1 MKNLKLRTSFTV
13 TMLIVYLL
21 SLPAMVFITY
31 QILMRNAEK
40 ESMERAELLLTS
52 MQGVRQ
58 YVGGTMR
65 PMVGDLL
72 PDQKPVELT
81 SGFFIIREIS
91 DIIKE
96 TTKDYSFKFA
106 TLSPLNPINKA
117 DSFEREK
124 INEFRG
130 GQLSKEWK
138 GFIKTSE
145 GSSYAIMRPIKVN
158 SAECLL
164 CHGDPEIAP
173 DDQKTAYGVNNGYN
187 WKDGEIVG
195 ATTVYVPANVPIQ
208 NAKRALIIF
217 SVIYSVFFFLV
228 IMIIDRL
235 IITNIIKPIEKMVAT
250 ADEISRGK
258 MDREFEVKA
267 NNEIRTLANAFTRM
281 KLSLQKAMD
290 ILQK

>member
-40 ESMERAELLLTS
+40 ESMERAELMLS
-52 MQGVRQ
+52 AMQGVRE

-65 PMVGDLL
+65 PVVDELI
-72 PDQKPVELT
+72 PDQSPVELT
-81 SGFFIIREIS
+81 SGFFVIREIS
-91 DIIKE
+91 EIITE

-106 TLSPLNPINKA
+106 TVSPLNPANKA
-117 DSFEREK
+117 NSLENEK
-124 INEFRG
+124 INEFRTG
-130 GQLSKEWK
+130 KLSKEWK
-138 GFIKTSE
+138 GFIKT
-145 GSSYAIMRPIKVN
+145 GSGNAYAIMRPIKV
-158 SAECLL
+158 EELCLQ
-164 CHGDPEIAP
+164 CHGDPEMAP
-173 DDQKTAYGVNNGYN
+173 SEQQKQYSTSSGYN
-187 WKDGEIVG
+187 WKVG
-195 ATTVYVPANVPIQ
+195 DTIGAATVYVPADVPIQ
-208 NAKRALIIF
+208 NAKQALIIF
-217 SVIYSVFFFLV
+217 SAIYSAFFFLV